1 MLRHID
7 PLGIM
12 LLFILLSDT
21 VVLDIMVLVIRL
33 SDTVVLD
40 IMLF

>member
-1 MLRHID
+1 MVRHID
-7 PLGIM
+7 PLDIM

-21 VVLDIMVLVIRL
+21 VVLDITLLVIRL

-40 IMLF
+40 MMLF